1 MKPYKNKINR
11 IRSFALALIF
21 AGVVIMYIGIFF
33 RKNEI
38 VMLIFMFLG
47 VLAIIASTIV
57 YAWIGSLSTRA
68 VQIVC
73 PSCGKQTKMLG
84 RVDMCGHC
92 REPLTLDPSLEGKE
106 FDEAYNRPKTKP
118 LLQKKNPSN
127 KKRPIHLHSEG
138 VSDAFFI

>member
-11 IRSFALALIF
+11 IRTFALSLIF
-21 AGVVIMYIGIFF
+21 IGVVIMYIGIFF

-38 VMLIFMFLG
+38 IMLIFMFLG
-47 VLAIIASTIV
+47 VLAIIASTIT

-73 PSCGKQTKMLG
+73 PNCGGLTKMLG
-84 RVDMCGHC
+84 RVDMCMHC

-106 FDEAYNRPKTKP
+106 FDVSYNRKKQENTKE
-118 LLQKKNPSN
+118 QNETK
-127 KKRPIHLHSEG
+127 
-138 VSDAFFI
+138 

>member
-33 RKNEI
+33 RKYEI

-47 VLAIIASTIV
+47 VLAILGSTIV

-106 FDEAYNRPKTKP
+106 FDESYNRTKNKTAIAKEDS
-118 LLQKKNPSN
+118 K
-127 KKRPIHLHSEG
+127 E
-138 VSDAFFI
+138 